1 MLRQLDQRKEL
12 LELGIYTP
20 SQSIPNGL
28 LFKYRGAQETPRQ
41 QLRRSM
47 ENLNAKNSI
56 PQARAAIQKAI
67 AEGNTHLIR
76 RFQEILNAEDTLEE
90 DLIDLDNF

>member
-1 MLRQLDQRKEL
+1 
-12 LELGIYTP
+12 
-20 SQSIPNGL
+20 
-28 LFKYRGAQETPRQ
+28 
-41 QLRRSM
+41 M